1 MKRNGVKI
9 IKSNVKEILASLAGD
24 RLGQAVMAGGFVLE
38 AQAKM
43 KAPVDT
49 GNLVNSISTEL
60 VSSDETSAFAQVGTG
75 VVYAEAVE
83 FGASVKNGYGK
94 GIPIT
99 LPAQPYMRPAWDE
112 NIESIK
118 ATIERWAKKSV
129 EGAAS

>member
-9 IKSNVKEILASLAGD
+9 VKSNVKEVLAAMAGD

-38 AQAKM
+38 GQAKM

-75 VVYAEAVE
+75 VVYAEVVE
-83 FGASVKNGYGK
+83 FGGVVKNGFGK
-94 GIPIT
+94 GITINM
-99 LPAQPYMRPAWDE
+99 PAQPYMRPAWDE

-118 ATIERWAKKSV
+118 ATIERWAKKSI